1 MGPRVT
7 VADIAVLEAWM
18 VANGTD
24 LLEKDSYPAR
34 SGSGDQSHHG
44 CDSLAQIARHGCL
57 TFQQVEYGV
66 HVGGAAGGSS
76 SCAAN

>member
-34 SGSGDQSHHG
+34 SGSVVTSRIMVATVSRKLRG
-44 CDSLAQIARHGCL
+44 
-57 TFQQVEYGV
+57 T
-66 HVGGAAGGSS
+66 GA
-76 SCAAN
+76 